1 MKLQCNHKSAGFTL
15 IELMVSMAVT
25 MVLLYTV
32 VQLFMTATNS
42 NTVVVQAADMIDNFR
57 ASLNLIQQDLQ
68 QAGEGIPIGG
78 INIPFTSNG
87 STTSPCGTTAAI
99 VRPVLGSTTTFPPC
113 NSTLPAVEPGNE
125 LGPPITAP
133 DATAG
138 TVQNPNS
145 ITDEITVLYADNQYP
160 NGLNNQVIYSPSTS
174 TPACP
179 NGSLTLSGGTL
190 TVTFDPNCI
199 SLTASAYTTVHVGD
213 LIMLSNSVGGG
224 TNTIVTVTAVSTSG
238 NTLTFASGDAFKLNG
253 RTESSGTIQYLE
265 SGGNGCTATSA
276 ANSCFPSTGTYAT
289 RISMISYYLDNVTAP
304 PYVRLVRQVNMNSPT
319 PVGETLENLQF
330 TYNFVDGV
338 TNPSNQNTVPTG
350 NSESQIRSVN
360 VYIAARSSYQGHL
373 GNTHNFARNN
383 LMTQVSLRSMAFTQR
398 Y

>member
-1 MKLQCNHKSAGFTL
+1 ML
-15 IELMVSMAVT
+15 VSMAVT

-32 VQLFMTATNS
+32 VQLFITATNS
-42 NTVVVQAADMIDNFR
+42 NTVVVQAADMTDNFR

-78 INIPFTSNG
+78 INIPYTSNG
-87 STTSPCGTTAAI
+87 STTSPCGSTTPI
-99 VRPVLGSTTTFPPC
+99 NRPMLGGTTTFPPC

-145 ITDEITVLYADNQYP
+145 ITDEITVLYADHTYP
-160 NGLNNQVIYSPSTS
+160 NGLNNQLIYASSTS
-174 TPACP
+174 STPCP
-179 NGSLTLSGGTL
+179 NGGISLSGSTL

-199 SLTASAYTTVHVGD
+199 TLSASAYTAAHVGD
-213 LIMLSNSVGGG
+213 LIMFINSSYPSGALL
-224 TNTIVTVTAVSTSG
+224 TVTGVSTDG
-238 NTLTFASGDAFKLNG
+238 NTLTFASAGDPFKLNG
-253 RTESSGTIQYLE
+253 RTEQSGTTQYLE
-265 SGGNGCTATSA
+265 NGGTGCTATNA
-276 ANSCFPSTGTYAT
+276 ANSCFNTTYAT
-289 RISMISYYLDNVTAP
+289 RISMISYYLDNVSAP
-304 PYVRLVRQVNMNSPT
+304 PYVRLIRQVNLNPAT

-338 TNPSNQNTVPTG
+338 ANPSNQATIPVG

-360 VYIAARSSYQGHL
+360 VYLAARSSYQGHQ

-383 LMTQVSLRSMAFTQR
+383 LMTQVSLRSMAFTNR

>member
-1 MKLQCNHKSAGFTL
+1 MKRPNKITSAGFTL
-15 IELMVSMAVT
+15 LEMLVSMTVT
-25 MVLLYTV
+25 MILLYTV
-32 VQLFMTATNS
+32 VQLFITATNS
-42 NTVVVQAADMIDNFR
+42 NTVVVQAADMADNFR

-87 STTSPCGTTAAI
+87 STTTPCGTTTPI
-99 VRPVLGSTTTFPPC
+99 NRPKLGGTTTFPPC

-138 TVQNPNS
+138 TVQNPGS
-145 ITDEITVLYADNQYP
+145 ITDEITILYADNLYP
-160 NGLNNQVIYSPSTS
+160 NGLNNQVIYSPSTA

-179 NGSLTLSGGTL
+179 NGSLSLSAGTL
-190 TVTFDPNCI
+190 TVKFDSNCI
-199 SLTASAYTTVHVGD
+199 TLNNSAYTAVHVGD
-213 LIMLSNSVGGG
+213 LIMLVNTNSPNG
-224 TNTIVTVTAVSTSG
+224 TLLTVTGVSTDG
-238 NTLTFASGDAFKLNG
+238 NTLTFASAGDPFKLNG
-253 RTESSGTIQYLE
+253 RTEGSGTIQYLE
-265 SGGNGCTATSA
+265 NSGTGCTATNA
-276 ANSCFPSTGTYAT
+276 TNSCFPSPTSAT
-289 RISMISYYLDNVTAP
+289 RISMVSYYLDNVSAP
-304 PYVRLVRQVNMNSPT
+304 PYVRLVRQVNLNAPT

-338 TNPSNQNTVPTG
+338 TNPSNQTTVPAG

-360 VYIAARSSYQGHL
+360 VYLAARSSYEGHQGST
-373 GNTHNFARNN
+373 NNFARNN